1 MEYRLDGFDKP
12 LKLTKTKEGYLQ
24 GYAVVSTFDSVLPY
38 PEFNRKEFRSKE
50 EVLNPESINS
60 MKNKPITID
69 HPDDFLNSDNVGK
82 HIVGFTGEDVVVDG
96 NKVAINLTIT
106 HKDAINAIKRG
117 KRQLSYGYHAKTI
130 PSVGRFDGKD
140 YTHIQKGILYN
151 HLSLV
156 DIARV
161 GSVAY
166 IHTDSAAQ
174 EDLELKYDSIEL
186 DVCLDSLEENLIT
199 HEEEMEK
206 TQNQDSTVIKNS
218 VEVEEIKIEAPMDVI
233 KKDSLDEV
241 IVKLSAILES
251 LRQVSRTDSEV
262 NVDAL
267 VNEKTK
273 GRVKL
278 FEAAKKLNFNTD
290 NLHDKNDR
298 EIMEHV
304 LKSKSPDQKFD
315 GKSDDYISA
324 RFDALVDNIKSEPIK
339 RQMAVLTTE
348 NRDSA
353 KNNKSSFL
361 DLINQNYN
369 KSKII

>member
-24 GYAVVSTFDSVLPY
+24 GYAVVTTFDSVLPY
-38 PEFNRKEFRSKE
+38 PEVNRKEFRPKDA
-50 EVLNPESINS
+50 VLNPDSVNS

-69 HPDDFLNSDNVGK
+69 HPNDFLNSDNVGK
-82 HIVGFTGEDVVVDG
+82 HIVGFTGEDVIVDG

-106 HKDAINAIKRG
+106 HKDAIEAIKRG

-130 PSVGRFDGKD
+130 PSPGSFDGKE
-140 YTHIQKGILYN
+140 YTHVQNGIKYN

-156 DIARV
+156 DMARV

-166 IHTDSAAQ
+166 IHTDSITQ
-174 EDLELKYDSIEL
+174 ENLDIRCDSVEL

-199 HEEEMEK
+199 QEETMEK
-206 TQNQDSTVIKNS
+206 TQNQDSTAIESS
-218 VEVEEIKIEAPMDVI
+218 VAVEESKIEAPVEVV
-233 KKDSLDEV
+233 KNDSLDDV
-241 IVKLSAILES
+241 IAKLSTILDG
-251 LRQVSRTDSEV
+251 LQQIKRTDSEV
-262 NVDAL
+262 DVDAL
-267 VNEKTK
+267 VNERAKE
-273 GRVKL
+273 RVKL

-290 NLHDKNDR
+290 SLHDKSDR

-304 LKSKSPDQKFD
+304 LKNKNPDQKFD
-315 GKSDDYISA
+315 GKSDDYVSA
-324 RFDALVDNIKSEPIK
+324 RFDSLVDNNRSEPIK
-339 RQMAVLTTE
+339 RQMSVLATE

-353 KNNKSSFL
+353 KNNNVSFL